1 MMEAPRAL
9 RVLLGLMLIGLLL
22 FPLVGERF
30 YIQYATKIMIM
41 AIFAMSLDLLVGYT
55 GLVSLG
61 HALFYGVAGYALAM
75 AGGDAAPSLWWSL
88 PAAMLVSAL
97 VALVVG
103 ALVLR
108 TSGIYFIMVTLAF
121 AQMMYFFVRDS
132 EYFGGSDGIYLNSK
146 PSMSIFGW
154 APLDLGNQLHRY
166 YLTLALAV
174 ATYLLLRA
182 VLRSAFGRVLIGI
195 RDNEPRMR
203 SLGFPTF
210 RYKLACFVL
219 AGALAGLAGYLT
231 AVQDGIMNPEQL
243 GWHRSGEALVMVIL
257 GGMGTLAGPALGA
270 GALMLLELQF
280 SIWTKYWQL
289 LLGGFIVAVVLFL
302 PGGLGSIFARRRG
315 GGAGHG

>member
-1 MMEAPRAL
+1 MEAPRAL
-9 RVLLGLMLIGLLL
+9 RVLLGLMLVGLVL

-61 HALFYGVAGYALAM
+61 HALYYGLAGYALAM
-75 AGGDAAPSLWWSL
+75 VGGDAAVSLWWSL
-88 PAAMLVSAL
+88 PWAMLLSAL
-97 VALVVG
+97 AALLVG

-108 TSGIYFIMVTLAF
+108 TGGIYFIMVTLAF
-121 AQMMYFFVRDS
+121 AQMMYFFIRDS
-132 EYFGGSDGIYLNSK
+132 DRFGGSDGKYLNVK
-146 PSMSIFGW
+146 PTVSLFGW
-154 APLDLGNQLHRY
+154 QPIDLGNQLHRY

-174 ATYLLLRA
+174 ATYVLLRT

-210 RYKLACFVL
+210 RYKLASFAL

-270 GALMLLELQF
+270 GALMLLELVF
-280 SIWTKYWQL
+280 SIWTKHWQL
-289 LLGGFIVAVVLFL
+289 LLGGFIIAVVLFL
-302 PGGLGSIFARRRG
+302 PGGLGSVFARRRN

>member
-1 MMEAPRAL
+1 MEAPRAL
-9 RVLLGLMLIGLLL
+9 RVLLALMLVGLIL

-30 YIQYATKIMIM
+30 YIQYATKIMIL

-61 HALFYGVAGYALAM
+61 HALFYGIAGYALALT
-75 AGGDAAPSLWWSL
+75 GGDVAVSLWWSL

-97 VALVVG
+97 AALVVG
-103 ALVLR
+103 VLVLR
-108 TSGIYFIMVTLAF
+108 TAGIYFIMVTLAF
-121 AQMMYFFVRDS
+121 AQMLYYFIRDS
-132 EYFGGSDGIYLNSK
+132 EYFGGSDGIYLNARPTLSL
-146 PSMSIFGW
+146 FGW
-154 APLDLGNQLHRY
+154 APVDLGNQLHRY

-174 ATYLLLRA
+174 ATYVLLRT

-231 AVQDGIMNPEQL
+231 VVQDGIMNPEQL

-270 GALMLLELQF
+270 GALMLLELAF

-302 PGGLGSIFARRRG
+302 PGGLGSVFGRRR

>member
-1 MMEAPRAL
+1 METPRAL
-9 RVLLGLMLIGLLL
+9 HLLLALMLVGLLL

-41 AIFAMSLDLLVGYT
+41 AIFAMSLDLLVGYA

-61 HALFYGVAGYALAM
+61 HALFYGIAGYALAL
-75 AGGDAAPSLWWSL
+75 AGADASVSLWWSL
-88 PAAMLVSAL
+88 PAAMLVSGLA
-97 VALVVG
+97 ALVVG

-121 AQMMYFFVRDS
+121 AQMMYFFIRDS
-132 EYFGGSDGIYLNSK
+132 EYFGGSDGIYLNARPAVSL
-146 PSMSIFGW
+146 FGW
-154 APLDLGNQLHRY
+154 AALDLGNQLHRY
-166 YLTLALAV
+166 YLTLALAA
-174 ATYLLLRA
+174 ATYVLLRT

-270 GALMLLELQF
+270 GALMLLELAF

-302 PGGLGSIFARRRG
+302 PGGLGGVFARRRG
-315 GGAGHG
+315 GAGHG

>member
-1 MMEAPRAL
+1 MEAPRAL
-9 RVLLGLMLIGLLL
+9 RLLLGLMLVGLLL

-41 AIFAMSLDLLVGYT
+41 AIFAMSLDLLIGYT

-61 HALFYGVAGYALAM
+61 HALFYGIAGYALAM
-75 AGGDAAPSLWWSL
+75 VGGDAAVSLWWSL
-88 PAAMLVSAL
+88 PGAMLLSAL
-97 VALVVG
+97 AALVVG
-103 ALVLR
+103 VLVLR

-121 AQMMYFFVRDS
+121 AQMMYFFIRDS
-132 EYFGGSDGIYLNSK
+132 EYFGGSDGIYLNAK
-146 PSMSIFGW
+146 PTMSLFGW
-154 APLDLGNQLHRY
+154 NPLDLGNQLHRY
-166 YLTLALAV
+166 YLTLALAA
-174 ATYLLLRA
+174 ATYVLLRA

-270 GALMLLELQF
+270 GALMLLELMF

-289 LLGGFIVAVVLFL
+289 LLGGFIIAVVLFL
-302 PGGLGSIFARRRG
+302 PGGLGSIFTRRQR

>member
-1 MMEAPRAL
+1 MEAPRAL
-9 RVLLGLMLIGLLL
+9 RLLLGLMLVGLLL

-41 AIFAMSLDLLVGYT
+41 AIFAMSLDLLIGYT

-61 HALFYGVAGYALAM
+61 HALFYGIAGYALAM
-75 AGGDAAPSLWWSL
+75 VGGDAAVSLWWSL
-88 PAAMLVSAL
+88 PGAMLLSAL
-97 VALVVG
+97 AALVVG
-103 ALVLR
+103 VLVLR

-121 AQMMYFFVRDS
+121 AQMMYFFIRDS
-132 EYFGGSDGIYLNSK
+132 EYFGGSDGIYLNAK
-146 PSMSIFGW
+146 PTMSLFGW
-154 APLDLGNQLHRY
+154 NPLDLGNQLHRY
-166 YLTLALAV
+166 YLTLALAA
-174 ATYLLLRA
+174 ATYVLLRA

-270 GALMLLELQF
+270 GALMLLELVF

-289 LLGGFIVAVVLFL
+289 LLGGFIIAVVLFL
-302 PGGLGSIFARRRG
+302 PGGLGSIFTRRQR

>member
-1 MMEAPRAL
+1 MEAPRAL
-9 RVLLGLMLIGLLL
+9 RLLLGLMLVGLLL

-61 HALFYGVAGYALAM
+61 HALYFGLAGYALAM
-75 AGGDAAPSLWWSL
+75 AGGDAAVSLWWSL
-88 PAAMLVSAL
+88 PGAMLLSAL
-97 VALVVG
+97 AALAVG

-121 AQMMYFFVRDS
+121 AQMTYFFIRDS
-132 EYFGGSDGIYLNSK
+132 DYFGGSDGKYLNVK
-146 PSMSIFGW
+146 PTVSLLGW
-154 APLDLGNQLHRY
+154 QPIDLGNQLHRY
-166 YLTLALAV
+166 YLTLVLAV
-174 ATYLLLRA
+174 ATYVLLRT

-203 SLGFPTF
+203 SLGFPTL
-210 RYKLACFVL
+210 RYKLACFAL
-219 AGALAGLAGYLT
+219 AGALAGLAGYLS
-231 AVQDGIMNPEQL
+231 ALQDGIMNPEQL

-270 GALMLLELQF
+270 GALMLLELVF
-280 SIWTKYWQL
+280 SIWTRHWQL
-289 LLGGFIVAVVLFL
+289 LLGGFIIAVVLFL
-302 PGGLGSIFARRRG
+302 PGGLGSIFARRRS
-315 GGAGHG
+315 GAGHG

>member
-1 MMEAPRAL
+1 MEAPRAL
-9 RVLLGLMLIGLLL
+9 RLLLALMLVGLLL

-41 AIFAMSLDLLVGYT
+41 AIFAMSLDLLVGCT

-61 HALFYGVAGYALAM
+61 HALFYGVAGYALAL
-75 AGGDAAPSLWWSL
+75 AGGGAAVSLWWSL

-97 VALVVG
+97 AALVVG

-121 AQMMYFFVRDS
+121 AQMMYFFIRDS
-132 EYFGGSDGIYLNSK
+132 EYFGGSDGIYLNAK
-146 PSMSIFGW
+146 PTLSLFGW
-154 APLDLGNQLHRY
+154 HPVELGNPLHRY
-166 YLTLALAV
+166 YLTLGLAV
-174 ATYLLLRA
+174 ATYLLLRT

-243 GWHRSGEALVMVIL
+243 GWHRSGEALVMVLL

-270 GALMLLELQF
+270 GALMLLELVF
-280 SIWTKYWQL
+280 SIWTKHWQL

-302 PGGLGSIFARRRG
+302 PGGLGGVFARRRG
-315 GGAGHG
+315 GAGHG

>member
-1 MMEAPRAL
+1 MEAPRGL
-9 RVLLGLMLIGLLL
+9 RVLLAVILIGLVL

-30 YIQYATKIMIM
+30 YIQYATKIMIL
-41 AIFAMSLDLLVGYT
+41 AIFAMSLDLLVGYA

-61 HALFYGVAGYALAM
+61 HALCYGIAGYALALV
-75 AGGDAAPSLWWSL
+75 GGHAAVSLWWSL

-97 VALVVG
+97 AALVVG
-103 ALVLR
+103 VLVLR
-108 TSGIYFIMVTLAF
+108 TAGIYFIMVTLAF
-121 AQMMYFFVRDS
+121 AQMMYYYVRDS
-132 EYFGGSDGIYLNSK
+132 EYFGGSDGIYLDVRPTLSL
-146 PSMSIFGW
+146 FGW
-154 APLDLGNQLHRY
+154 APVDLGNQLHRY

-174 ATYLLLRA
+174 ATYL
-182 VLRSAFGRVLIGI
+182 VLRSVLRSPFGRVLIGI

-219 AGALAGLAGYLT
+219 AGALAGLAGYMT

-243 GWHRSGEALVMVIL
+243 GWHRSGEALMMVIL

-270 GALMLLELQF
+270 GALMVLELVF

-302 PGGLGSIFARRRG
+302 PGGLGGVFARRRG
-315 GGAGHG
+315 GADRG

>member
-1 MMEAPRAL
+1 MEAPRAL
-9 RVLLGLMLIGLLL
+9 RLLLGLMVIGLVL

-61 HALFYGVAGYALAM
+61 HALYYGLAGYALAM
-75 AGGDAAPSLWWSL
+75 VGGDAAVSLWWSL
-88 PAAMLVSAL
+88 PWAMLLSAL
-97 VALVVG
+97 AALLVG

-121 AQMMYFFVRDS
+121 AQMMYFFIRDS
-132 EYFGGSDGIYLNSK
+132 DRFGGSDGKYLNVK
-146 PSMSIFGW
+146 PTVSLFGW
-154 APLDLGNQLHRY
+154 QPIDLGNQLHRY

-174 ATYLLLRA
+174 ATYVLLRT

-210 RYKLACFVL
+210 RYKLASFAL

-270 GALMLLELQF
+270 GALMLLELVF
-280 SIWTKYWQL
+280 SIWTKHWQL
-289 LLGGFIVAVVLFL
+289 LLGGFIIAVVLFL
-302 PGGLGSIFARRRG
+302 PGGLGSVFARRRN